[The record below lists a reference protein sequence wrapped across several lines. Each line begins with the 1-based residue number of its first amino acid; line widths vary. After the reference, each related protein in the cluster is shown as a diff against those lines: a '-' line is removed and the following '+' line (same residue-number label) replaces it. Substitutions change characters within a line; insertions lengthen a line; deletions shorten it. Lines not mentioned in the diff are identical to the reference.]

1 MTKQLVVH
9 QVDILVENSDDKGRG
24 VDQREVASEL
34 NKLPV
39 NLGREDRREGKG
51 SGE

>member
-24 VDQREVASEL
+24 VDQREVASGL
-34 NKLPV
+34 NILPV
-39 NLGREDRREGKG
+39 NLVREDGRKG

>member
-24 VDQREVASEL
+24 VDQREVARVS

-39 NLGREDRREGKG
+39 NLGREGKG